1 MIDTH
6 VNLHH
11 EAFVD
16 DLEPLL
22 ERALEAGITG
32 MVSIS
37 DQIAN
42 VPAIAAITDRKPN
55 FWRTVGAHPHYA
67 IDHRDLTVEALV
79 ELAKPEKVIGIGE
92 TGLDFHY
99 TYSPQEDQIAVFR
112 THIAASRTTG
122 LPLVVHTR
130 EADQLTA
137 DILTEE
143 TEKGAF
149 PILLHCYT
157 SGEALLRAGLA
168 LGAFVSF
175 SGIATFKN
183 AQAVRDMAAIV
194 PLDRLL
200 VETDCPYLAP
210 IPMRGR
216 RNEPA
221 YLPHVVAKLAEV
233 KGVSA
238 EAMAGQADTNFFALF
253 RRAQLA

>member
-11 EAFVD
+11 EDFAGDLD
-16 DLEPLL
+16 DVLA
-22 ERALEAGITG
+22 RATLAGITG

-37 DQIAN
+37 DRIDSI
-42 VPAIAAITDRKPN
+42 PTIAAITDSRPA

-67 IDHRDLTVEALV
+67 RDHLDLTVE
-79 ELAKPEKVIGIGE
+79 ELIGLARPDRVIGIGE

-99 TYSPQEDQIAVFR
+99 GYSPQDDQVAVFR
-112 THIAASRTTG
+112 THIGAARATG

-130 EADQLTA
+130 DADNLTA
-137 DILTEE
+137 AILRDE
-143 TEKGAF
+143 TTKGAF

-157 SGEALLRAGLA
+157 SGEPLLRAGLE
-168 LGAFVSF
+168 LGAYVSF

-183 AQAVRDMAAIV
+183 ATAVRDMAAIV

-221 YLPHVVAKLAEV
+221 FLPHVVERLAEV
-233 KGVSA
+233 KGVDPSTMA
-238 EAMAGQADTNFFALF
+238 EQADANFFALF
-253 RRAQLA
+253 QRARP

>member
-11 EAFVD
+11 EAYGE
-16 DLEPLL
+16 DLEAVIA
-22 ERALEAGITG
+22 RAMDAGITG
-32 MVSIS
+32 MVSIA
-37 DQIAN
+37 DRIAN
-42 VPAIAAITDRKPN
+42 VEAIAAITDGRAN

-67 IDHRDLTVEALV
+67 VDHTGLTVDQLV
-79 ELAKPEKVIGIGE
+79 ELARPAQVIGIGE

-99 TYSPQEDQIAVFR
+99 GYSPQDDQITVFR
-112 THIAASRTTG
+112 THIGAARKTG

-130 EADQLTA
+130 EADDLTA
-137 DILTEE
+137 MILQEE
-143 TEKGAF
+143 TARGAF

-168 LGAFVSF
+168 LGAYVSF

-221 YLPHVVAKLAEV
+221 FLPHVVSKLAEV
-233 KGVSA
+233 KGVTS
-238 EAMAGQADTNFFALF
+238 ESMADQADANFFKLF
-253 RRAQLA
+253 ARAAA